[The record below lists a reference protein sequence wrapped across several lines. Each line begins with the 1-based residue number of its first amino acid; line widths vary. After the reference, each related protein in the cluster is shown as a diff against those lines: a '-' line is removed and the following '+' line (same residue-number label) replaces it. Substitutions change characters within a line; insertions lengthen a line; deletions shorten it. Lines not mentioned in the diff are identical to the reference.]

1 MDLKALAEKFNPY
14 QIEMRRYFHAHPEP
28 STKEV
33 ETAKKIR
40 EELTRAGIEWRP
52 CGKNLTTGT
61 LATIHGGKPGKTFLL
76 RGDIDG
82 LSVKEKTGLPF
93 ASQND
98 GFMHACGHDCHI
110 SMLLTA
116 VMIANSIRDEI
127 PGTIKFIF
135 QPAEE
140 VALGALDM
148 MADGVLDGVD
158 GMCGPNSPRDRCRL
172 KRAAGWRPPISLKS
186 RSPESRATRHSLISA
201 LTPRPAWLPPSWICR
216 PS

>member
-1 MDLKALAEKFNPY
+1 MASLRQEPDDRHAGHY
-14 QIEMRRYFHAHPEP
+14 SRREA
-28 STKEV
+28 
-33 ETAKKIR
+33 R
-40 EELTRAGIEWRP
+40 
-52 CGKNLTTGT
+52 
-61 LATIHGGKPGKTFLL
+61 KTFLL

-158 GMCGPNSPRDRCRL
+158 GMFGMHVWSELPADRCRL
-172 KRAAGWRPPISLKS
+172 KRAPDGGH
-186 RSPESRATRHSLISA
+186 RSV
-201 LTPRPAWLPPSWICR
+201 
-216 PS
+216 